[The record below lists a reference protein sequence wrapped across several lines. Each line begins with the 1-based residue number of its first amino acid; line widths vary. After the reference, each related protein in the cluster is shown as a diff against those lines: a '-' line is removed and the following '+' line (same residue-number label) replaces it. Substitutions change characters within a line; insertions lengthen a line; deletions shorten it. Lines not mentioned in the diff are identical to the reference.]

1 FMPVKLGQ
9 RIRALRR
16 LKRVTQQELA
26 TRLDLSVTMLS
37 NIERGLKEPSPQ
49 LLERIARELDVPR
62 EELFIIKE
70 SADVPYITE
79 LPGRATG
86 Y

>member
-1 FMPVKLGQ
+1 MPVKLGQ

-26 TRLDLSVTMLS
+26 TRLDLSVTLLS

>member
-1 FMPVKLGQ
+1 MYIALGR

-16 LKRVTQQELA
+16 LKRMTQQELA
-26 TRLDLSVTMLS
+26 TRLGLSATLLS
-37 NIERGLKEPSPQ
+37 YIERGLKEPSPQ
-49 LLERIARELDVPR
+49 LLERIAKELNVAR

-70 SADVPYITE
+70 SADVPYTAEI
-79 LPGRATG
+79 PGRATG

>member
-1 FMPVKLGQ
+1 MPVKLGQ

-70 SADVPYITE
+70 SA
-79 LPGRATG
+79 
-86 Y
+86 

>member
-1 FMPVKLGQ
+1 MPVKLGQ

>member
-1 FMPVKLGQ
+1 MHAALGL

-16 LKRVTQQELA
+16 LKRMTQQELA
-26 TRLDLSVTMLS
+26 ERLGFSATMLS
-37 NIERGLKEPSPQ
+37 YIERGHRKPSPQ
-49 LLERIARELDVPR
+49 LLEKIAQELNVDR

-70 SADVPYITE
+70 SANAPCAS
-79 LPGRATG
+79 GRATG